1 MSHSLRQP
9 FANRCFSQCSVLACS
24 SIPLKKLSILLY
36 CMPDITPTR
45 ATVLAVAEQL
55 MRRLSAPPLPA
66 PPPYSSVIPEAA
78 AQSFQA
84 AKCRVCSNKIC
95 VDAVSRRVC
104 KCSFCHEAMVKL
116 TCNVVCWSWD
126 KLTCNVVCW
135 SWDKLTCNVVCLA
148 AFSPCDRCHSSLI
161 VLACVLVTGREG
173 GRGLS
178 ESTSGIH
185 TMTLY
190 ATTMSLACPLL
201 PLCPIA
207 STS

>member
-1 MSHSLRQP
+1 MLD
-9 FANRCFSQCSVLACS
+9 
-24 SIPLKKLSILLY
+24 KLT
-36 CMPDITPTR
+36 CN
-45 ATVLAVAEQL
+45 V
-55 MRRLSAPPLPA
+55 
-66 PPPYSSVIPEAA
+66 
-78 AQSFQA
+78 
-84 AKCRVCSNKIC
+84 VCWSWDKLTCN
-95 VDAVSRRVC
+95 VVC
-104 KCSFCHEAMVKL
+104 WSWDKL

-161 VLACVLVTGREG
+161 VLACVPMTGRGG

-178 ESTSGIH
+178 ESTSGTH

-207 STS
+207 STA

>member
-1 MSHSLRQP
+1 MINSRLTSDLWTRQGNVSIDLLELCVNVKNIVLATKVISKLRPQPLQSVSHSLRQP
-9 FANRCFSQCSVLACS
+9 FANCCISLCSVLACS

-104 KCSFCHEAMVKL
+104 KCSFCHEAMV
-116 TCNVVCWSWD
+116 CW
-126 KLTCNVVCW
+126 
-135 SWDKLTCNVVCLA
+135 
-148 AFSPCDRCHSSLI
+148 
-161 VLACVLVTGREG
+161 
-173 GRGLS
+173 
-178 ESTSGIH
+178 
-185 TMTLY
+185 
-190 ATTMSLACPLL
+190 MS
-201 PLCPIA
+201 
-207 STS
+207 